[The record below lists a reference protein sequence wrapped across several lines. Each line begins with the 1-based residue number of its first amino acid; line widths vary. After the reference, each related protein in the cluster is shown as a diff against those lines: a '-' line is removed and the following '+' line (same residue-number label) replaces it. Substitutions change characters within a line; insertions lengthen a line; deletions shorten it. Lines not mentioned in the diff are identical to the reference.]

1 MPTPHIEA
9 RENEFAKTVIMPG
22 DPKRARYIAENFLE
36 NAKLISEVRGIPAY
50 TGTYKG
56 KTVSVMASGM
66 GNPSMG
72 IYSHELFTFYNV
84 KNIIRVGT
92 CGVYNPE
99 FKIGDIA
106 VATNSVSTSN
116 YRNIFKGK
124 VNVIPASEKL
134 TKLAKAT
141 AEKTKSTARFGN
153 VYCSDAF
160 YGDKKQKEIID
171 NYNCFGVEMET
182 TALFKNAIDS
192 KKDAIAILTV
202 SDNILTHEQ
211 MSPKEREQSVN
222 NMIIFALEMA
232 EWESFY

>member
-1 MPTPHIEA
+1 MSTPHIEA
-9 RENEFAKTVIMPG
+9 KENEFAKTVIMPG
-22 DPKRARYIAENFLE
+22 DPKRAKFIAENFLE
-36 NAKLISEVRGIPAY
+36 NPKLISEVRGIPAY

-56 KTVSVMASGM
+56 KLVSVMASGM

-72 IYSHELFTFYNV
+72 IYSHELFEFYNV

-99 FKIGDIA
+99 FKVGDVAIA
-106 VATNSVSTSN
+106 VNSVSTSN
-116 YRNIFKGK
+116 YRNIFKGE
-124 VNVIPASEKL
+124 VNIIPASKKL
-134 TKLAKAT
+134 IKL
-141 AEKTKSTARFGN
+141 AEKTAKTTGSTARFGN

-160 YGDKKQKEIID
+160 YGDEKQKEIID

-202 SDNILTHEQ
+202 SDNIVTHEQ
-211 MSPKEREQSVN
+211 MTPKEREQSLS
-222 NMIIFALEMA
+222 NMITFALEMA
-232 EWESFY
+232 